1 MAVLNREQILG
12 ALDLKSESVDVP
24 EWGGQVLVS
33 VMSGAARDALMDT
46 LATPQSS
53 SRFQGVMIA
62 STVVDEASKPVF
74 SADDVEALTRKN
86 PDVMARVVSVAMRLN
101 GIGQKAVAEA
111 EKNSDAA
118 PSA

>member
-1 MAVLNREQILG
+1 MALNRDQILG

-24 EWGGQVLVS
+24 EWGGEVLVS
-33 VMSGAARDALMDT
+33 VMSGAARDALMAT

-53 SRFQGVMIA
+53 SRFQAIMIA
-62 STVVDEASKPVF
+62 STVVDEASKPIF
-74 SADDVEALTRKN
+74 SADDLEALSGKN

-118 PSA
+118 PNA